1 MIARIQDSLLQLC
14 PLHDG
19 LVERTYFSQND
30 ALLDTASQAH
40 FSALLDV
47 NCDLLWSSLVL
58 DNV

>member
-1 MIARIQDSLLQLC
+1 MIARIQDSH
-14 PLHDG
+14 LHDG